1 MAALMTSSDG
11 TTEDHEPT
19 PGRPLVLVVDD
30 SADMR
35 TLIAEV
41 LTPARYEVVGVPSG
55 ARALRFMAE
64 RIPDVMITD
73 LFMPGMSGFTLRST
87 MLRRPD
93 LAKIPVIV
101 LSAYWHR
108 PGETLEAVEAI
119 PKPIN
124 IDRLLDAVGRL
135 TKVGE

>member
-1 MAALMTSSDG
+1 MASLVTSAADA
-11 TTEDHEPT
+11 
-19 PGRPLVLVVDD
+19 PGEGERSPQRPVVLVVDD

-41 LTPARYEVVGVPSG
+41 LTPAGYEVVGVPSG
-55 ARALRFMAE
+55 ARALRFMAD

-93 LAKIPVIV
+93 LAHIPVIV

-108 PGETLEAVEAI
+108 PGETLDAVEAI

-124 IDRLLDAVGRL
+124 IDRLLEAVGRL
-135 TKVGE
+135 TRAGD

>member
-1 MAALMTSSDG
+1 M
-11 TTEDHEPT
+11 
-19 PGRPLVLVVDD
+19 DD

-41 LTPARYEVVGVPSG
+41 LTPAGYEVVGVPSG
-55 ARALRFMAE
+55 ARALRFMAD

-93 LAKIPVIV
+93 LAHIPVIV

-108 PGETLEAVEAI
+108 PGETLDAVEAI

-124 IDRLLDAVGRL
+124 IDRLLEAVGRL
-135 TKVGE
+135 TRAGD

>member
-1 MAALMTSSDG
+1 MAALTTSSSGAQGDR
-11 TTEDHEPT
+11 EPAST
-19 PGRPLVLVVDD
+19 RPLVLVVDD
-30 SADMR
+30 SPDMR
-35 TLIAEV
+35 TLIGDV
-41 LTPARYEVVGVPSG
+41 LEPAGYEVVAVPSG
-55 ARALRFMAE
+55 ARALRFMAD

-87 MLRRPD
+87 MLRRAD
-93 LAKIPVIV
+93 LSRIPVIV

-124 IDRLLDAVGRL
+124 IDRLLDAVRRL
-135 TKVGE
+135 TKPAE

>member
-1 MAALMTSSDG
+1 MASLMTSSGEAQGDR
-11 TTEDHEPT
+11 EPT
-19 PGRPLVLVVDD
+19 PRRPLVLVVDD
-30 SADMR
+30 SIDMR
-35 TLIAEV
+35 ALIAEV
-41 LTPARYEVVGVPSG
+41 LEPAGYDVVGVPSG
-55 ARALRFMAE
+55 ARALRFMAD

-93 LAKIPVIV
+93 LAEIPVIV

-135 TKVGE
+135 TRTGE